1 MERKLAAYTFYVD
14 IYITKIKLIKPSLN
28 GAELCIKVHDMEPV
42 YLGELISKSHGRAT
56 IDFNKGIRL
65 YLQMSMK
72 KPPSKLP
79 IILIA
84 DSDGIQYAG
93 GVNAVELFNESI
105 RFKQPSSIAKEHSKL
120 LSNMGR
126 DAALV
131 SFKLRIEV
139 EKLPVVV
146 NREKINPVVN
156 ARSTDLLRTN
166 AQYRQICK
174 DLTSQVTS
182 LEAQV
187 DKIIGNQ
194 RGPTQIRFPRTTV
207 KNYQDTYNTNTVKFS
222 LQNSV
227 PGGRTKP
234 TFDMR
239 FEDETSEGGNNDYTS
254 NSSASIVDAGSDY
267 SAPNNSDD
275 SVDSVDSVVDD
286 ESFSSD
292 SSIEYNK
299 TSSGSID
306 DVYNS
311 VPSSD
316 EKKSKVSSKKSKNYS
331 SSVSF
336 DDSKS
341 AKRKSS
347 SSNSFKSFGSSSKGK
362 KSSSKKDYNSSN
374 AGFASESSDRSFS
387 AVSVAESSS
396 SFKSNSKKSNKK
408 EDKSNSSSSDLSKFD
423 GSGSESH
430 GKESSG
436 SNKFISDSF
445 DESKVPSKKKSSGS
459 GKSDPFADLDE
470 SF

>member
-275 SVDSVDSVVDD
+275 SVYSVVDD

-311 VPSSD
+311 VHSSD

>member
-156 ARSTDLLRTN
+156 TRSTDLLRTN

-275 SVDSVDSVVDD
+275 SVDSVVDD

-311 VPSSD
+311 VHSSD

-347 SSNSFKSFGSSSKGK
+347 SSNSFKSFGSSSKRK

-396 SFKSNSKKSNKK
+396 SFKSNSKKSDKK
-408 EDKSNSSSSDLSKFD
+408 EDKSNSSSDLSKFD